1 MSYIS
6 DFKTPPIGLFQ
17 TSTDASNANLAGAK
31 FTTADGRT
39 LALVVNGGSP
49 LVAGVLVQA
58 PARIVAFSETALAM
72 TVPTTYPATAGL
84 NQILVTNGTTVL
96 NTNQY
101 AGGYLIVSAGTGL
114 GQTLKISSHQ
124 AAISGATFVVTTE
137 DAITVTLD
145 ATSKV
150 NLHYNVYGGVG
161 GSTTTGT
168 SAGIII
174 SPTTY
179 TGAQVGATLYAIPA
193 STLTTYLSTGLVDNT
208 KPLGVAQYGFI
219 VTKGLTG
226 VLNDSA
232 ATTVVGQPASA
243 SGATP
248 GAVCLTTVA
257 KGIVGTAAATGSAST
272 TVPIMLNL

>member
-84 NQILVTNGTTVL
+84 NQILVTNSTTVL
-96 NTNQY
+96 NANQY
-101 AGGYLIVSAGTGL
+101 TGGYLIVSAGTGL

-161 GSTTTGT
+161 GSTTAGT

-193 STLTTYLSTGLVDNT
+193 STLTTYSAA
-208 KPLGVAQYGFI
+208 GVASTTAVGVPQYGFI